1 MNVTVLVGGV
11 GGARFLQGVR
21 RLLGVDAPDGAGSG
35 SDSAHRITAVVN
47 VGDDVWMHGLR
58 ICPDLDTCMYTLG

>member
-21 RLLGVDAPDGAGSG
+21 RLLGADSG
-35 SDSAHRITAVVN
+35 HVVTAVVN
-47 VGDDVWMHGLR
+47 VGD
-58 ICPDLDTCMYTLG
+58 